1 MGTLCILIGLFTMVM
16 WKINR
21 VDLLVYM
28 GSTMFFNTALCF
40 VISGVSLLFLE
51 TRFSYVARI
60 LGITI
65 VFFSIAML
73 SQDMF
78 HISLGLDELFEDF
91 YYILP
96 GTIPGRMA
104 IQTSINFILSG
115 AAITVLA
122 DKKLTRLKIL
132 FGLVLGSLVVMVS
145 IIAIFGYFAHL
156 A

>member
-60 LGITI
+60 LGINI
-65 VFFSIAML
+65 VFFQL
-73 SQDMF
+73 LCF
-78 HISLGLDELFEDF
+78 LR
-91 YYILP
+91 
-96 GTIPGRMA
+96 TC
-104 IQTSINFILSG
+104 FI
-115 AAITVLA
+115 
-122 DKKLTRLKIL
+122 
-132 FGLVLGSLVVMVS
+132 
-145 IIAIFGYFAHL
+145 
-156 A
+156 